1 MSHLNLAHWYVTE
14 AVNGP
19 GRRFTVWV
27 QGCPRRCPGCFNP
40 ALQAEVVRQV
50 ISAEALAEACAA
62 AGPVDGFTL
71 SGGEPFAQAA
81 GLTAFL
87 GAVEALQGAPL
98 PVIAFSG
105 YTLEELRRGPPAWGE
120 LLARVDLLVDG
131 PFLEQQASAI
141 APLTGSANQRRL
153 ALSPAGAALLA
164 ELGTTPAGDVQ
175 VHITAHGEVVVSGFP
190 APELLAALRRSPPQT
205 PPPAVPRPP

>member
-1 MSHLNLAHWYVTE
+1 MPHLNLAHWCVTE

-40 ALQAEVVRQV
+40 TLQAEVPRQW
-50 ISAEALAEACAA
+50 IAADALAEACAA
-62 AGPVDGFTL
+62 AGPVDGVTL

-87 GAVEALQGAPL
+87 RELDALRGAVP

-105 YTLEELRRGPPAWGE
+105 YTLGELRRGPRAWSE

-131 PFLEQQASAI
+131 PFLEQQASTA
-141 APLTGSANQRRL
+141 APLTGSANQRRV
-153 ALSPAGAALLA
+153 ALSPAGVALLA
-164 ELGTTPAGDVQ
+164 QIETIPAGTVEI
-175 VHITAHGEVVVSGFP
+175 HISAHGEVLVSGFP
-190 APELLAALRRSPPQT
+190 APELLAALHGSPLRHLSPAAPSPP
-205 PPPAVPRPP
+205 

>member
-1 MSHLNLAHWYVTE
+1 MPHLNLAHWCVTE

-40 ALQAEVVRQV
+40 GLQAEELRQR
-50 ISAEALAEACAA
+50 ISAQALAEVCAA
-62 AGPVDGFTL
+62 AGPVDGVTL

-87 GAVEALQGAPL
+87 RALESLHGASP

-105 YTLEELRRGPPAWGE
+105 YTLEELRRGTPAWSE

-131 PFLEQQASAI
+131 PFLEQQATAT
-141 APLTGSANQRRL
+141 APLTGSVNQRRL
-153 ALSPAGAALLA
+153 ALSPAGVALLA
-164 ELGTTPAGDVQ
+164 ELGTTSVGEVQ
-175 VHITAHGEVVVSGFP
+175 LQITAHGEVVVSGFP
-190 APELLAALRRSPPQT
+190 TPKLMAALHL
-205 PPPAVPRPP
+205 